1 MIYSSFLFIY
11 LFLPVSL
18 LVYYITPKKHRNLSL
33 LILSAAF
40 CLSFGY
46 IYLIF
51 ITAYTA
57 VNYIFCRL
65 IEILKK
71 KKILSMSLMTTAVI
85 ADVIVLFLFRLE
97 MLNAV
102 LYTPLHIPKGFM
114 PIGISFIT
122 LSAVGTLADVYCG
135 RIKAERSII
144 GFALYFM
151 FFPRLIMGPL
161 LRYSSFSKMLG
172 SRRENLSEMGVGFM
186 IFIIG
191 FAKKVVI
198 ADSMHMLYTACVSEK
213 AESTSALTAWLG
225 VIGYLLCLYFTLS
238 GLSDMGTGIGYLFGF
253 RFPQSF
259 NYPLFSSRMTHFAAG
274 WHIQVVM
281 WFKHYI
287 SRPLVSL
294 FRVRI
299 YRILVAAA
307 VWALTG
313 FWYTFSINGIIWGI
327 IISAAVMLEKKF
339 VKDRAFSLTG
349 AFASLMVMIVSTVFF
364 MGDSIGWSLKYLLAM
379 LGGSKMLADSL
390 SGYLLKSY
398 IIILIVSIYASTSMF
413 MGLMLRSGKTR
424 IHSALNIISPIILM
438 ALMAICSIM
447 ISYSGSSDAVIL
459 KL

>member
-51 ITAYTA
+51 MTAYTA
-57 VNYIFCRL
+57 VNYIFCRF
-65 IEILKK
+65 IETLKK
-71 KKILSMSLMTTAVI
+71 KKILALSIMTTAVI
-85 ADVIVLFLFRLE
+85 ADVSVLFLFRLE
-97 MLNAV
+97 ILNV
-102 LYTPLHIPKGFM
+102 MFTPLHIPKEFM

-161 LRYSSFSKMLG
+161 LRYSSFSRMLR

-191 FAKKVVI
+191 FAKKVII
-198 ADSMHMLYTACVSEK
+198 ADSMHMLYTACVSGK
-213 AESTSALTAWLG
+213 TESTSALTAWLG

-259 NYPLFSSRMTHFAAG
+259 NYPLFSSRMAHFTAG

-281 WFKHYI
+281 WFRHYI
-287 SRPLVSL
+287 SRPLSSL
-294 FRVRI
+294 CRVRI
-299 YRILVAAA
+299 YRVLVTAA
-307 VWALTG
+307 VWAATG

-327 IISAAVMLEKKF
+327 IISAAVMLEKRF
-339 VKDRAFSLTG
+339 VKDGAFSLTG
-349 AFASLMVMIVSTVFF
+349 AFVSFMVMIVSTVFF

-413 MGLMLRSGKTR
+413 RGLMLRSGKTK

-438 ALMAICSIM
+438 ALMVICSIM
-447 ISYSGSSDAVIL
+447 ISYSGSSDAIIL